1 MEMISKVPEVSSVST
16 VQPSPVVPAA
26 GAPVS
31 EAQSVQAVQPVPSVQ
46 PDLRLVI
53 EEDEASGAFVYK
65 TLDRSTG
72 EVVLQLPDEKLLEL
86 RRDPDYGPGQV
97 VSTKA

>member
-1 MEMISKVPEVSSVST
+1 MISKVSEVTSVNSVQSSSVA
-16 VQPSPVVPAA
+16 PPAVTPLQQVR
-26 GAPVS
+26 PVS
-31 EAQSVQAVQPVPSVQ
+31 AVQPVLSVQ

-65 TLDRSTG
+65 TLNRSTG
-72 EVVLQLPDEKLLEL
+72 EVVLQLPDEALLEL

-97 VSTKA
+97 VSTTA

>member
-1 MEMISKVPEVSSVST
+1 MISKVSEVQSVSNVQTSSSPAVPTPSQT
-16 VQPSPVVPAA
+16 VQT
-26 GAPVS
+26 
-31 EAQSVQAVQPVPSVQ
+31 VQAVQPVQSVS

-65 TLDRSTG
+65 TLDRETG
-72 EVVLQLPDEKLLEL
+72 EVVLQLPYEELLEL
-86 RRDPDYGPGQV
+86 RRDPAYDPGTV